1 VRKGVF
7 VCHAS
12 QDAGAAQRAVVALE
26 AGGVGCWIAPR
37 DIEAGENY
45 TQAIL
50 DALDAAPA
58 IVLVFSSATNESPHV
73 SRELEIAVG
82 AGRCIVPVRLEAV
95 EPSGALRYFIG
106 TSQWLDATGSAGDWA
121 QALVPAVRRAVG
133 RPGTGTTTVTRPE
146 PIAPASAPIA
156 ARLGTV
162 PTAAPRPT
170 WLRGALV
177 GGGLVAAVILV
188 VVVTM
193 SLTGGGGGNGG
204 RDDSA
209 NDSRTSPSTAARANA
224 TNAPDDASP
233 SQQTSAA
240 AEGAGTVTCW
250 DNSSAP
256 DAAHCS
262 MPTGLAG
269 MATVFP
275 GLTAACT
282 TVDSP
287 IEGKAEVYECEHDGF
302 IVRYTRWD
310 QGFDKESY
318 YEVENQVASQPWQVG
333 GEPAGLQW
341 FSIEDDPEETQ
352 PYQWSAAYDGL
363 PFSLSV
369 EGETSADRSSGVS
382 ELKLVPPSRIGL
394 K

>member
-1 VRKGVF
+1 M
-7 VCHAS
+7 
-12 QDAGAAQRAVVALE
+12 AQRAVAALE

-58 IVLVFSSATNESPHV
+58 VVLVFSSATNESPHV
-73 SRELEIAVG
+73 SRELEVAVG
-82 AGRCIVPVRLEAV
+82 AGRRIVPVRLEAV

-106 TSQWLDATGSAGDWA
+106 TSQWLDATGPSSDWSE
-121 QALVPAVRRAVG
+121 ALVPAVRRAVG
-133 RPGTGTTTVTRPE
+133 QPDTGPTALVTSE
-146 PIAPASAPIA
+146 PITPAPDP
-156 ARLGTV
+156 
-162 PTAAPRPT
+162 PRPT

-177 GGGLVAAVILV
+177 GGGLVAAVIVV

-193 SLTGGGGGNGG
+193 SLTGGNDGK
-204 RDDSA
+204 DDSPKSSEAAANA
-209 NDSRTSPSTAARANA
+209 ND
-224 TNAPDDASP
+224 
-233 SQQTSAA
+233 AA
-240 AEGAGTVTCW
+240 ADSSGPVTCW

-262 MPTGLAG
+262 VPTGLAG

-282 TVDSP
+282 LKDSP
-287 IEGKAEVYECEHDGF
+287 IEGKAEVYECQHDGF
-302 IVRYTRWD
+302 IVRFTRWD
-310 QGFDKESY
+310 PGFDKESY
-318 YEVENQVASQPWQVG
+318 YTVENQVASQQWEVG

-341 FSIEDDPEETQ
+341 FSIENDPEETE
-352 PYQWSAAYDGL
+352 PYQWSAAYDGQ

-369 EGETSADRSSGVS
+369 EGESQEDRSAGVS